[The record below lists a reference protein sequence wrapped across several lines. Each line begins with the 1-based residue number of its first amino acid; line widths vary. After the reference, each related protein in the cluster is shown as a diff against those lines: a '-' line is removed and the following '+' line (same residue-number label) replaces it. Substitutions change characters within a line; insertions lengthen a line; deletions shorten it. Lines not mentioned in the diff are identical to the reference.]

1 MTCTPTTG
9 ELPDLPINRQS
20 CGISSRSRK
29 VCLGK
34 HGNKSLEN
42 KIIFF
47 LPISWSRS
55 TVLHYSCVKKYNA
68 SELFNTGLLLC
79 MSPPK
84 KD

>member
-1 MTCTPTTG
+1 MTCSPTTD
-9 ELPDLPINRQS
+9 ELPDLPTNRQS
-20 CGISSRSRK
+20 YGISPHSRK

-34 HGNKSLEN
+34 RGNKSQEN
-42 KIIFF
+42 KFIFF

-55 TVLHYSCVKKYNA
+55 TVLHYSCVKKSNA